1 MNYYKFFLSF
11 IREKYEKLARDNFFI
26 RLNFPLPFLPSN
38 PPYALFHLQGWWTT
52 GIAPFATTSA
62 FSSIEGDKR
71 FSPSPF
77 LPKRREQ
84 DLDFRS

>member
-38 PPYALFHLQGWWTT
+38 PPYALFYLQG
-52 GIAPFATTSA
+52 
-62 FSSIEGDKR
+62 
-71 FSPSPF
+71 
-77 LPKRREQ
+77 
-84 DLDFRS
+84 

>member
-52 GIAPFATTSA
+52 PFATTSA
-62 FSSIEGDKR
+62 FSGDKL
-71 FSPSPF
+71 SPSPF
-77 LPKRREQ
+77 FPKRREQ
-84 DLDFRS
+84 DLDFKP